1 MNNGFWTV
9 VGFTAKN
16 KLRGKA
22 FLVTTLIIAIIM
34 SVGINL
40 PYIIG
45 KFSGEGKPTAVGYVD
60 HGTAATEGKTGDI
73 IDDYNNRTEQM
84 REALNQQIIK
94 SLDTFYT
101 KQEKPDLKLVPIA
114 ASGSA
119 DSDESAMKQAIAD
132 GKIDGYIEFSGKD
145 DSVLPTVTYKSES
158 LMETKI
164 SQSLTAALQVVKMD
178 LVISIGGL
186 DDDLKSLL
194 LEPIQLDTVQI
205 SATGGAGS
213 IDGNGKSTEQQGM
226 DMATVYVIIFMLFMA
241 IMISGQM
248 IASEITAEKS
258 SRVMEILI
266 TSVAPLKAMFGK
278 ILGMFLV
285 VLTQLAVYIIVIVIN
300 MTLPQNSDKLNEYG
314 IALDKIDP
322 VLLVYAILFF
332 LTGFFLFAT
341 LFAAVGSI
349 VSRTEDLGQAVLPIT
364 MLSLAGFYICMFGGL
379 NNPGS
384 MLVKVSSF
392 IPFFAPY
399 AMVVRLGLSDP
410 PLWQVWLS
418 IVVLL
423 ASILVAGWLSAKIY
437 RAGVLMYGK
446 KPSMKELFKAMRAYK

>member
-22 FLVTTLIIAIIM
+22 FLVTTIIIAVIM
-34 SVGINL
+34 SIGINL
-40 PYIIG
+40 PYIISQ
-45 KFSGEGKPTAVGYVD
+45 FSGEGKPTAVGYLD
-60 HGTAATEGKTGDI
+60 SAADKAQSQLFTSTRIVSLLDA
-73 IDDYNNRTEQM
+73 YY
-84 REALNQQIIK
+84 EA
-94 SLDTFYT
+94 
-101 KQEKPDLKLVPIA
+101 QEKPELKFVPIA
-114 ASGSA
+114 DAGSA
-119 DSDESAMKQAIAD
+119 DANEQALKQAVSD
-132 GKIDGYIEFSGKD
+132 DLVDGYIGFAPDPESGF
-145 DSVLPTVTYKSES
+145 PAVTYKSES
-158 LMETKI
+158 LMETKV
-164 SQSLTAALQVVKMD
+164 SQSLSTALQAVKMEA
-178 LVISIGGL
+178 VIDSGGIS
-186 DDDLKSLL
+186 DELKAVLTK
-194 LEPIQLDTVQI
+194 PIKLDTVQI
-205 SATGGAGS
+205 STGEGAGS
-213 IDGNGKSTEQQGM
+213 IGNGKSSEQQGM

-285 VLTQLAVYIIVIVIN
+285 VLAQLAAYIVVIVVN
-300 MTLPQNSDKLNEYG
+300 MTLPQNADTLSGYG
-314 IALDKIDP
+314 ISLDLIDP
-322 VLLVYAILFF
+322 ALLVYAILFF

-364 MLSLAGFYICMFGGL
+364 MLSLAGFYICIFSGL
-379 NNPGS
+379 NSPGS
-384 MLVKVSSF
+384 MLIKVSSF
-392 IPFFAPY
+392 IPFFSPY

-418 IVVLL
+418 IAILL
-423 ASILVAGWLSAKIY
+423 ASILACGWLSAKIY

-446 KPSMKELFKAMRAYK
+446 KPSMKELFKAMRAYR

>member
-1 MNNGFWTV
+1 MNSGFWTV

-16 KLRGKA
+16 KMRGKA
-22 FLVTTLIIAIIM
+22 FLVTTLIIAVIM
-34 SVGINL
+34 SIGINL
-40 PYIIG
+40 PYIISH
-45 KFSGEGKPTAVGYVD
+45 FSGEGKTTAVGYLD
-60 HGTAATEGKTGDI
+60 STAD
-73 IDDYNNRTEQM
+73 
-84 REALNQQIIK
+84 EAKSEMFTSTKIAAMLNK
-94 SLDTFYT
+94 YYEA
-101 KQEKPDLKLVPIA
+101 QEKPELKLVPIA
-114 ASGSA
+114 EAGSA
-119 DSDESAMKQAIAD
+119 EENEKALKRAVAD
-132 GKIDGYIEFSGKD
+132 DVVNGYIEFTPDPASGF
-145 DSVLPTVTYKSES
+145 PAVTYKSES
-158 LMETKI
+158 LMESKV
-164 SQSLTAALQVVKMD
+164 SQSLKTALQAVKMD
-178 LVISIGGL
+178 GVINNGGL
-186 DDDLKSLL
+186 SNELKALL
-194 LEPIQLDTVQI
+194 TKPIELNTVQI
-205 SATGGAGS
+205 SSSGGAGTGA
-213 IDGNGKSTEQQGM
+213 IGGQGKSTEQQGM

-285 VLTQLAVYIIVIVIN
+285 VLTQLAVYVIVIVIN
-300 MTLPQNSDKLNEYG
+300 MTLPQNADKLNEFG
-314 IALDKIDP
+314 ISLDKIDP

-379 NNPGS
+379 NSPGS
-384 MLVKVSSF
+384 MLMKVSSF

-418 IVVLL
+418 IAILL
-423 ASILVAGWLSAKIY
+423 VTILVCGWLSAKIY

-446 KPSMKELFKAMRAYK
+446 KPSMKEVMKAMRYR

>member
-1 MNNGFWTV
+1 MNNGFRTV

-22 FLVTTLIIAIIM
+22 FLITTIIIAIIM
-34 SVGINL
+34 SIGINL
-40 PYIIG
+40 PYMIS
-45 KFSGEGKPTAVGYVD
+45 KFSGEGKPTAVGYVNS
-60 HGTAATEGKTGDI
+60 AAD
-73 IDDYNNRTEQM
+73 Q
-84 REALNQQIIK
+84 AK
-94 SLDTFYT
+94 SELFTPTRIADMLSKHYAA
-101 KQEKPDLKLVPIA
+101 QEKPELKLVPIA
-114 ASGSA
+114 DAGSAEANEKALKRAVADGVVDGYVAFAPDPASGGFPA
-119 DSDESAMKQAIAD
+119 
-132 GKIDGYIEFSGKD
+132 
-145 DSVLPTVTYKSES
+145 VTYKSES
-158 LMETKI
+158 LMESKV
-164 SQSLTAALQVVKMD
+164 SQSLTTALQAVKMD
-178 LVISIGGL
+178 AVINGGGL
-186 DDDLKSLL
+186 SDELKTLL
-194 LEPIQLDTVQI
+194 TKPIQFDTVQI
-205 SATGGAGS
+205 STAEGAGS
-213 IDGNGKSTEQQGM
+213 IGTGKTKEQQAM
-226 DMATVYVIIFMLFMA
+226 DMVTVYVILFMLFMA

-285 VLTQLAVYIIVIVIN
+285 VLTQLAVYIVVIVIN
-300 MTLPQNSDKLNEYG
+300 MTLPQNADKLGDLG
-314 IALDKIDP
+314 ISLDKIDP

-379 NNPGS
+379 NAPGS
-384 MLVKVSSF
+384 MLIKVSSF
-392 IPFFAPY
+392 IPFFSPY

-410 PLWQVWLS
+410 PIWQVWLS
-418 IVVLL
+418 IAVLVVTIL
-423 ASILVAGWLSAKIY
+423 ASGWLSAKIY

-446 KPSMKELFKAMRAYK
+446 KPSMKELFKAMRAYR